1 MARFDGS
8 KPGPGRPKGSQNKF
22 GRLARENI
30 VTVFEQMGGTE
41 AMAEWAR
48 ENRTEF
54 YSRIYARMLPSEAH
68 VTTESES
75 RPVQEMSD
83 AELMAFLRNSSNPDA
98 PDDAATTPDL

>member
-8 KPGPGRPKGSQNKF
+8 KPGPGRPKGSQNKL

-68 VTTESES
+68 VTTESDA
-75 RPVQEMSD
+75 RPLVEMSD
-83 AELMAFLRNSSNPDA
+83 AELIAILRNGGNPDA
-98 PDDAATTPDL
+98 PDAATASDL